1 MNQISITGASLVL
14 HTPNG
19 ESITLGPNL
28 GEGGEGAV
36 FATDTP
42 CVAKIYKPEKAT
54 PQKLAKIQTLLGK
67 KLECS
72 GICLPKALLYNFQDE
87 FVGYLMDCA
96 EGEKI
101 SGFYRIE
108 SLREK
113 FRHWIRRD
121 LVELCITILKKIDYL
136 HGKGI
141 VLGDI
146 NLNNILVKSPKE
158 VYLVD
163 CDSYQVDC
171 FPCPVGTI
179 QFTPPELQNKGCYG
193 TYLRSVG
200 NENFAV
206 AVLLFS
212 LMVTGQM
219 PYGWEGGETARQKIV
234 NMEFTYPIAEVW
246 NRLPE
251 FIRESFLGTFNKG
264 GCYSTENTRLGASAW
279 LEKFSEYLNLLDAGK
294 FDGQDEISEWFCVLY
309 VQTESRSTPK
319 EYISQSKII

>member
-1 MNQISITGASLVL
+1 MNQISITSASLVL
-14 HTPNG
+14 HTPDG

-28 GEGGEGAV
+28 GEGGEGTV
-36 FATDTP
+36 FATDRP
-42 CVAKIYKPEKAT
+42 CVAKVYKPEKAMS
-54 PQKLAKIQTLLGK
+54 QKLAKIQALLGK
-67 KLECS
+67 KLECP
-72 GICLPKALLYNFQDE
+72 GICLPKALLYNSQEE
-87 FVGYLMDCA
+87 FVGYLMDRA

-101 SGFYRIE
+101 SSFYQIE

-113 FRHWIRRD
+113 FRHWNRRD

-146 NLNNILVKSPKE
+146 NLSNILVKSPKE
-158 VYLVD
+158 AYLVD

-179 QFTPPELQNKGCYG
+179 QFTPPELQNKGLYG
-193 TYLRSVG
+193 AYLRSVE

-219 PYGWEGGETARQKIV
+219 PYGWEAGETVRQKIV

-251 FIRESFLGTFNKG
+251 FIREAFLGTFNKG
-264 GCYSTENTRLGASAW
+264 GCFSTESTRLGASGW
-279 LEKFSEYLNLLDAGK
+279 LEKFGEYLDLLDAGK

-309 VQTESRSTPK
+309 VQTESRSTPGCSVSLA
-319 EYISQSKII
+319 ETA

>member
-1 MNQISITGASLVL
+1 MNQISISGASLVL
-14 HTPNG
+14 HTQNG
-19 ESITLGPNL
+19 ESVTLGPNL

-36 FATDTP
+36 FTTDTS
-42 CVAKIYKPEKAT
+42 CVAKVYKPEKAT
-54 PQKLAKIQTLLGK
+54 SQKLAKIQALLGK
-67 KLECS
+67 KLEYP
-72 GICLPKALLYNFQDE
+72 GICLPKALLYNSQDE
-87 FVGYLMDCA
+87 FVGYLMDRA

-113 FRHWIRRD
+113 FRNWNRRD

-141 VLGDI
+141 ILGDI
-146 NLNNILVKSPKE
+146 NLGNILVKTPKE
-158 VYLVD
+158 VYLFD
-163 CDSYQVDC
+163 CDSYQVDS
-171 FPCPVGTI
+171 FTCPVGTI
-179 QFTPPELQNKGCYG
+179 QFTPPELQNKGRYG
-193 TYLRSVG
+193 TYLRSVE

-234 NMEFTYPIAEVW
+234 NMEFTYPIKEVW

-251 FIRESFLGTFNKG
+251 FIREAFLGSFNKG
-264 GCYSTENTRLGASAW
+264 GCYSTESTRLGVSAW
-279 LEKFSEYLNLLDAGK
+279 LEMFSKYQDLLDAGK
-294 FDGQDEISEWFCVLY
+294 FDGQDEISEWFCVFYML
-309 VQTESRSTPK
+309 TESQSTAGGS
-319 EYISQSKII
+319 ISLAETA